1 MMAPYNLFRNS
12 GKAGASAL
20 SVSRA
25 AYGKMV
31 QGVKALPEGSKVA
44 MSKLGRYAALPAGLG
59 IGIGGGSLVAGEG
72 IRRGFGF
79 DLSDP
84 AGVKKAAG
92 TLSGVAIFAAVVLL
106 LVFVYFKVIKA

>member
-1 MMAPYNLFRNS
+1 MSLYPLIRPL
-12 GKAGASAL
+12 KAGGASAL

-25 AYGKMV
+25 AYGKM
-31 QGVKALPEGSKVA
+31 QAGLKALPEGAKVT
-44 MSKLGRYAALPAGLG
+44 MSKLGRYAAYPAGIGAG
-59 IGIGGGSLVAGEG
+59 IGVGSLAAGEG

-84 AGVKKAAG
+84 GGVKKAAG

-106 LVFVYFKVIKA
+106 LVFVYFKVVKG